1 VTDSCA
7 GGTDSRPNLSAQ
19 FTALPPIARRDFQAF
34 RELLLEQTGV
44 SLGDQKRELLIARLS
59 KRVRALGLRTF
70 GEYFDRV
77 INDGEERAEM
87 IDRILTNET
96 RFFREPHQ
104 FEFLE
109 KIVIPRWLDEARAGK
124 RERHARIWSAGC
136 SMGQEPASIAM
147 VLLTHLAGWTVEILA
162 TDLSRRVLKQ
172 AASGIWPTERAA
184 EIPERYLREFMLRGV
199 RTNAGVMKSSDT
211 LRSVQHFRRLNLST
225 PLPEIGVFDAVFCR
239 NVLIYFDA
247 DARRIAID
255 RMLSRLR
262 PNGYLF
268 LGHSESL
275 VNTAYRLRTAAP
287 SVYMQEP
294 PRAGGGS
301 C

>member
-1 VTDSCA
+1 MTDPYADDA
-7 GGTDSRPNLSAQ
+7 GSRPHAAP

-34 RELLLEQTGV
+34 RELLLDETGV

-87 IDRILTNET
+87 VDRMLTNET
-96 RFFREPHQ
+96 KFFREPHQ

-109 KIVIPRWLDEARAGK
+109 KTIIPGWLDEARAGK
-124 RERHARIWSAGC
+124 RERLVRIWSAGC

-147 VLLTHLAGWTVEILA
+147 VLLTHLAGWRIEILA
-162 TDLSRRVLKQ
+162 TDLSRRALNQ
-172 AASGIWPTERAA
+172 AARGTWPIEKAE
-184 EIPERYLREFMLRGV
+184 EIPERYLRDFMLRGV
-199 RTNAGVMKSSDT
+199 RTNAGVMRSNDA

-247 DARRIAID
+247 EARRNAID
-255 RMLSRLR
+255 RLLSRLR
-262 PNGYLF
+262 PDGYLF

-275 VNTAYRLRTAAP
+275 VNTACRLRTAAP
-287 SVYMQEP
+287 SIYLQEP
-294 PRAGGGS
+294 PRAGGR
-301 C
+301 